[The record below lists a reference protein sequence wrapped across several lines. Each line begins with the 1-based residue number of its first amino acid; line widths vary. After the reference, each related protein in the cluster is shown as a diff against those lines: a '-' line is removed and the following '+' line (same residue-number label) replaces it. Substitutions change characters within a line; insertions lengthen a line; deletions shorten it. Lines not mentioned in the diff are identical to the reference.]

1 MIYRTTPQASAGHTS
16 TSTRS
21 LRRKYGFLSRDAVMQ
36 PASEIDAA
44 HGVEYDAVAKMLAEA
59 KRRAGRIDVLG
70 VGELA

>member
-1 MIYRTTPQASAGHTS
+1 
-16 TSTRS
+16 
-21 LRRKYGFLSRDAVMQ
+21 MQ

-44 HGVEYDAVAKMLAEA
+44 HDVDYDAVAKMLAEA